1 MLFKQNPS
9 LLSSEI
15 ISTRYGIIH
24 KFSGLTVADILKQK
38 KGSIKQARLPQGSPD
53 WDEFSQMTWEE
64 IEAGAKANQPGFKV
78 VRKLITDKRF
88 DR

>member
-1 MLFKQNPS
+1 MFS
-9 LLSSEI
+9 LTAKKVAKIEFWYESASDCAI
-15 ISTRYGIIH
+15 NT
-24 KFSGLTVADILKQK
+24 LTVADILKKK
-38 KGSIKQARLPQGSPD
+38 KGSVKQARLPQGSPD

-78 VRKLITDKRF
+78 VRKLLTDKRF